1 VTQSL
6 GLGRGSDPFAPGV
19 AERRLQQALR
29 AGGTVAWAW
38 DLATD
43 HVLRSDNAEELLGLR
58 SGPSGA
64 FDARV
69 HPDDRER
76 HRRALAAALEA
87 GEAYQVELRFLKPDG
102 TVIWV
107 LDKAELQTAPSGGR
121 VLTGIAADITA
132 RKHAELEAH
141 AKASLLEATL
151 ENMDQGLLLIDPTQR
166 IALSN
171 RRVAELLDLSP
182 AFLASRPA
190 FEDVRRHQ
198 AQMGEFAYE
207 PDREMERILRGGPT
221 AGSLAHE
228 RIRPNGTALEVR
240 TVPLAGGGA
249 VRTFT
254 DITAR
259 KTAEEALRQSEE
271 RARDFAN
278 IASDW
283 FWETDA
289 DFRYTALM
297 GATQVLLT
305 DAAIG
310 KTPWDAVGADGS
322 APEWRRLAAYVQAR
336 KSFRDLE
343 FEVKLPRG
351 RSAWLSSSGHPLH
364 DHQGRYVGYRGVSNN
379 ITLRKA
385 AEAERDTL
393 QAQLRE
399 AQKIQTVGQLTGGIA
414 HDFNNLLAVIL
425 GNAEI
430 IAENPADPALAY
442 GLAQQ
447 IVQAAERGSDLTQKL
462 LAFGRRQSL
471 KPERLKLK
479 QVVEGMEPLLH
490 RTLGEHIELRTD
502 LRDSA
507 LAALTDRTLL
517 ESAILNLAVN
527 ARDAMPQG
535 GTLTIRTG
543 QRAAGP
549 GEGALP
555 IGQAVVYVT
564 VADTGTGMTPEVLAR
579 VFEPFFTT
587 KDIGKGSGLGLSMV
601 YGFAQQT
608 GGHVSIESRLGVG
621 SAVTIVLPAIT
632 MADVEA
638 REGSGTPKRS
648 AHGERI
654 LVVEDEPSVLQFVT
668 SQLVGLGYEVEAVST
683 GPDAL
688 ELLMRDRNFDL
699 LFTDVVMPK
708 GISGIELAK
717 RARQL
722 KPALKVLLTS
732 GYSEDAFEQHGRP
745 EEGTLLLRKPYR
757 RKELAET
764 MLRVLSHERG
774 SVGLGA

>member
-1 VTQSL
+1 
-6 GLGRGSDPFAPGV
+6 V

-29 AGGTVAWAW
+29 AGGTAAWEW

-43 HVLRSDNAEELLGLR
+43 HRTWSENAEELLGLR
-58 SGPSGA
+58 SGPARG

-76 HRRALAAALEA
+76 YGAALEA
-87 GEAYQVELRFLKPDG
+87 TLEAGAAYHVELRFLRPDG
-102 TVIWV
+102 TVIWI
-107 LDKAELQTAPSGGR
+107 LDKAELRSGAAGGR
-121 VLTGIAADITA
+121 SLTGITADITV
-132 RKHAELEAH
+132 RKHAELDAR
-141 AKASLLEATL
+141 AKAALLEATL
-151 ENMDQGLLLIDPTQR
+151 ENMDQGLLLIDQAHRVGLFNGRVTQ
-166 IALSN
+166 
-171 RRVAELLDLSP
+171 LLDLSP
-182 AFLASRPA
+182 DLLASRPD
-190 FEDVRRHQ
+190 FEDLRRHQ
-198 AQMGEFAYE
+198 ARMGEFAYA
-207 PDREMERILRGGPT
+207 PDREMERILRDGLA
-221 AGSLAHE
+221 AGSLAYE

-259 KTAEEALRQSEE
+259 KQAEEALRQSEE
-271 RARDFAN
+271 RARDFAT

-289 DFRYTALM
+289 DLRYTAM
-297 GATQVLLT
+297 TGAARPALA
-305 DAAIG
+305 DGAIG
-310 KTPWDAVGADGS
+310 RTPWEAVGADPS
-322 APEWRRLAAYVQAR
+322 APEWRRLIAALQAR
-336 KSFRDLE
+336 KPFRDFE
-343 FEVKLPRG
+343 FEARTPRG
-351 RSAWLSSSGHPLH
+351 HAVWLSSSGHPVH
-364 DHQGRYVGYRGVSNN
+364 DRRGEFVGYRGVSND

-385 AEAERDTL
+385 AEAEHDSL

-399 AQKIQTVGQLTGGIA
+399 AQRIQTVGQLTGGVA
-414 HDFNNLLAVIL
+414 HDFNNLLAIIL

-430 IAENPADPALAY
+430 IAENPADPALACS
-442 GLAQQ
+442 LAQQ
-447 IVQAAERGSDLTQKL
+447 IVEAAERGSDLTQKL

-479 QVVEGMEPLLH
+479 QIVEAMEPLLH
-490 RTLGEHIELRTD
+490 RTLGEHIELRAD

-527 ARDAMPQG
+527 ARDAMPKG

-549 GEGALP
+549 GEGGLP

-564 VADTGTGMTPEVLAR
+564 VADTGTGMAPDVLSR

-587 KDIGKGSGLGLSMV
+587 KEVGKGSGLGLPMV
-601 YGFAQQT
+601 YGFAQQS
-608 GGHVSIESRLGVG
+608 GGHVCVESEPGRGT
-621 SAVTIVLPAIT
+621 AVTIVLPAVT
-632 MADVEA
+632 VAGAEPRAGNAPATQAA
-638 REGSGTPKRS
+638 R
-648 AHGERI
+648 GERI
-654 LVVEDEPSVLQFVT
+654 LVVEDEPSVLRFVT
-668 SQLVGLGYEVEAVST
+668 SQLISLGYEVAAVST

-688 ELLMRDRNFDL
+688 DLLGRDRDFDL

-708 GISGIELAK
+708 GISGIELAR

-732 GYSEDAFEQHGRP
+732 GYSEDVFEQHGRP

-764 MLRVLSHERG
+764 VLK
-774 SVGLGA
+774 VLGRDHGADRREASGF